1 MVIRTRW
8 LTDKDGWCTGY
19 LGREV
24 VLRVDV
30 GIWNCSMMLK
40 ASIREVVERLVDCWN
55 SSFEGAEETVVDF
68 CCFIAL
74 FSMV

>member
-1 MVIRTRW
+1 M
-8 LTDKDGWCTGY
+8 
-19 LGREV
+19 REV

-40 ASIREVVERLVDCWN
+40 ASIREAVERLVDCWN
-55 SSFEGAEETVVDF
+55 GGFDVAEEMDIDF